1 MINAA
6 YRAACLLAPTLLA
19 AGCAGGP
26 AEPPP
31 PVQRVGSPTYRC
43 PGGPSFTQ
51 QFDPVTHQIDLFLA
65 GGAVHRLDPVPDP
78 LGGVVYQDADYQLRP
93 TASDRVFALTDRSTT
108 ARTDC
113 TR

>member
-1 MINAA
+1 MIRAA
-6 YRAACLLAPTLLA
+6 LRAACLLTPTILA

-26 AEPPP
+26 AGPPA
-31 PVQRVGSPTYRC
+31 PVQRAGSPTYRC

-65 GGAVHRLDPVPDP
+65 AGAVHRLDPVPDP

-93 TASDRVFALTDRSTT
+93 TASDRMFALTDRSTT

-113 TR
+113 TH